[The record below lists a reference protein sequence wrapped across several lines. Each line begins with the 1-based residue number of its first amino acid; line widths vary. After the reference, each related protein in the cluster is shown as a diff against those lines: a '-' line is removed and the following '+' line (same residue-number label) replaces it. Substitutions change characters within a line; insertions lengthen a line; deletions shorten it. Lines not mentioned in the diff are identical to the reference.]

1 GSRLCTGER
10 TVERGAPAP
19 RRSAAADPGAGGTG
33 AGRHARRRVAADDPH
48 ETREGGTGMSY
59 GTEEDRKA
67 GRIAIGL
74 VLAVVV
80 AGGAW
85 WFWQRS
91 QSAPE
96 PVVVVE
102 DEVATV
108 VGTPEEIPDLIQ
120 NPIEPEPVPVAEEA
134 GPPPD
139 PDTSARQALDEVFGA
154 TLADWLVT
162 EQIARRLVATVDNLP
177 RSTSIEK
184 IRPLRPPSSP
194 FQVQREVVDA
204 VGGVERITLS
214 SANFARYAP
223 LVDLLARS
231 DAAVAAAAYRRIY
244 PQLQAAYEDLGYPGR
259 YFNDRLVGVIDHL
272 LDTPEPQGPLLLEQ
286 PKVLYQYADPD
297 LEARS

>member
-1 GSRLCTGER
+1 
-10 TVERGAPAP
+10 
-19 RRSAAADPGAGGTG
+19 
-33 AGRHARRRVAADDPH
+33 
-48 ETREGGTGMSY
+48 MSY

-85 WFWQRS
+85 WYWQRT
-91 QSAPE
+91 QSAAE
-96 PVVVVE
+96 PVVVFE
-102 DEVATV
+102 GQVATV
-108 VGTPEEIPDLIQ
+108 IGAPEETPELIQ
-120 NPIEPEPVPVAEEA
+120 HPLEVESGAVAEDA

-139 PDTSARQALDEVFGA
+139 PDASARMALDEVFGA

-162 EQIARRLVATVDNLP
+162 DQLARRLVATVDNLP
-177 RSTSIEK
+177 RSTSVEK
-184 IRPLRPPSSP
+184 IRPLRPPASP

-223 LVDLLARS
+223 LVELVARS
-231 DAAVAAAAYRRIY
+231 DANVAAAAYRRIY

-259 YFNDRLVGVIDHL
+259 YFNDRLVSVIDHL
-272 LDTPEPQGPLLLEQ
+272 LATPEPQGALLLEQ
-286 PKVLYQYADPD
+286 PKVLYQFADPD
-297 LEARS
+297 LEARSPGQKLLLRMGVDNARTVKKKLREFRAQIATQAPANNEIRE